1 MGWRKMFTEIY
12 WVSRIHIY
20 SVVVYTHKINF
31 GLHRETI
38 MTLLPSGHQLLF
50 SNQAGFRTCCLELS
64 RECYF
69 YCLFFKNLIIIIM
82 GRRVLEI
89 YCYYLC
95 LIVTDPN
102 KSILLLPAFPLAT
115 GISGE
120 GGTTCACLNPHGC
133 KPIYASTCIFVNLHD
148 YQPSF
153 VST

>member
-1 MGWRKMFTEIY
+1 
-12 WVSRIHIY
+12 
-20 SVVVYTHKINF
+20 
-31 GLHRETI
+31 

-115 GISGE
+115 GITGE
-120 GGTTCACLNPHGC
+120 GGTVSFIAKL
-133 KPIYASTCIFVNLHD
+133 IIFGPLSSNVLIKI
-148 YQPSF
+148 
-153 VST
+153 